1 MKLNRFI
8 LLLTFTLSLL
18 TFNRSQACQ
27 CPITKLSI
35 EECDKYDI
43 IFRGR
48 IVKDSINNKK
58 GQVLFEVTELY
69 KGVISS
75 RFKLYYELDG
85 DCAQGFMA
93 GEEWIIYTTYKQA
106 NVGNMDWCSR
116 SRKYFKNEKLDFYTV
131 TYGNDY
137 DTELKFLREKIGLHK
152 PLKAEEAKPD
162 WQGNQIPT
170 QTEFV
175 VYLLIS
181 IVAVVLFIYLFK
193 RFFKW

>member
-1 MKLNRFI
+1 MKLKHFI
-8 LLLTFTLSLL
+8 LLITSSFVLL
-18 TFNRSQACQ
+18 TSNFASACQ
-27 CPITKLSI
+27 CPITKLSL

-48 IVKDSINNKK
+48 IVKDSINNKR
-58 GQVLFEVTELY
+58 GEVLFEVSELY
-69 KGVISS
+69 KGVVAAQFRVS
-75 RFKLYYELDG
+75 YELDG

-137 DTELKFLREKIGLHK
+137 DDELKFLREKLGLHK
-152 PLKAEEAKPD
+152 PLVAAEAKPD
-162 WQGNQIPT
+162 WQGNRLPT
-170 QTEFV
+170 QTEFIV
-175 VYLLIS
+175 LLLVS
-181 IVAVVLFIYLFK
+181 IVGVVGFIYLVK
-193 RFFKW
+193 RFLK